1 MKTLILII
9 IGALSGAINGFLGT
23 GGGIAVIFALNLL
36 FPKLDARDRFASAI
50 AVILPMSTVSAVMYS
65 AGGNLPT
72 EQGLVYLIPAAI
84 GGYAGA
90 RALDKINTAWLNRIF
105 AVLLIFAGS
114 ALIFR

>member
-1 MKTLILII
+1 MI
-9 IGALSGAINGFLGT
+9 ALLAVIAGIVNGFLGT